1 MIEGTRREDSP
12 RMFAKSKSQKLRDQA
27 QDLADSL
34 APHVETARGAAKDA
48 AKDAREQL
56 APLLADAREKA
67 APAVAEA
74 RKRFSEDVVP
84 TVAAA
89 IADAREQAGPVAEE
103 AKKRGIAAAA
113 ALKGE
118 QPKPKGRKRKFLF
131 FAAVLGGAVV
141 AVRKALGA
149 GQDNDSWQSAY
160 TPPPAPPTPQ
170 SPPAPSAAPS
180 ASTGDGDDAAGASP
194 DEALADQAE
203 DGEAHPVT
211 TPDEPADVVDV
222 DKAPKKK

>member
-1 MIEGTRREDSP
+1 
-12 RMFAKSKSQKLRDQA
+12 MFAKSKSQKLRDQA

-48 AKDAREQL
+48 AKDARDQI
-56 APLLADAREKA
+56 APLLADARDKA

-74 RKRFSEDVVP
+74 RKRFTEDVVP

-89 IADAREQAGPVAEE
+89 IADAREQAAPVAEE

-118 QPKPKGRKRKFLF
+118 EPKPKGRKRKFLF
-131 FAAVLGGAVV
+131 FAAVIGGAVV
-141 AVRKALGA
+141 AVRKALGS
-149 GQDNDSWQSAY
+149 GQDSESWQSAY

-180 ASTGDGDDAAGASP
+180 ATTGDGDADDAAGASP

-211 TPDEPADVVDV
+211 TPDDPADVVDV